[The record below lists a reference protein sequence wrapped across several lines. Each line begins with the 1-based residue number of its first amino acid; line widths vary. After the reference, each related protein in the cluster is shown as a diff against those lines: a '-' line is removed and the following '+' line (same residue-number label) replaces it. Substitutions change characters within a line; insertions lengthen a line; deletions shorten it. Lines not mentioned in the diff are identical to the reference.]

1 MDYKDDV
8 ILTIEQYEN
17 IAKKYNESLKKNG
30 FKIIKVDN
38 EKNKELINQILSL
51 MSKIKS
57 SLFRLGGF
65 FNTSKIYSLNER
77 QIKKMIILFDTSLPI
92 ENLQFLDK
100 KKTFSNYIIL
110 EFRLIKN
117 LIELK
122 EQSNFESEINRIL
135 NERLTLLSNL
145 KLS

>member
-1 MDYKDDV
+1 MNYKDDV

-17 IAKKYNESLKKNG
+17 IAKKYSESLKKNG

-77 QIKKMIILFDTSLPI
+77 QIKKMIILFDIPLPF
-92 ENLQFLDK
+92 ENFQFLDK
-100 KKTFSNYIIL
+100 KKTFSNYITL

-122 EQSNFESEINRIL
+122 EQSNFESELNRIL
-135 NERLTLLSNL
+135 NDRLTLLSNL
-145 KLS
+145 NLF

>member
-145 KLS
+145 NLF

>member
-17 IAKKYNESLKKNG
+17 IAKKYSESLKKNG

-38 EKNKELINQILSL
+38 KKNKELINQILSL

-145 KLS
+145 NLF

>member
-65 FNTSKIYSLNER
+65 FNTSKIYSMNER

-145 KLS
+145 NLF

>member
-17 IAKKYNESLKKNG
+17 IAKKYSESLKKNG

-122 EQSNFESEINRIL
+122 EQSNFESEINRML